1 MNKYLLTCL
10 AAVAA
15 VFLPACSSDDDFL
28 SDTEIADLTP
38 ISDPQFTVMLGVSRS
53 SNFFGDDNGKSYAY
67 AFHSM
72 EELKKADI
80 RYYFVSADGDFSL
93 ESLVENESLVEK
105 YGGLDWDKQT
115 LVIVCQWFPAQ
126 YPIIK
131 LNSGKIYSKKGN
143 FYVDLDLEYGGSG
156 LAQALCVCGVSFVVD
171 APNIS
176 VKNIKLKASGNTF
189 IPWYKKD
196 EITPVPFKKIY
207 TY

>member
-15 VFLPACSSDDDFL
+15 VFLPACSSDDFL
-28 SDTEIADLTP
+28 SDNEISGMTP
-38 ISDPQFTVMLGVSRS
+38 ISNPQFTVMYGMSESLNHSKFVDYKR
-53 SNFFGDDNGKSYAY
+53 SYAY

-72 EELKKADI
+72 DELKEADI
-80 RYYFVSADGDFSL
+80 KYLNADDYLQS
-93 ESLVENESLVEK
+93 ESLVEK

-143 FYVDLDLEYGGSG
+143 FYVDLDLEYGGDG

>member
-72 EELKKADI
+72 EELKK
-80 RYYFVSADGDFSL
+80 
-93 ESLVENESLVEK
+93 
-105 YGGLDWDKQT
+105 
-115 LVIVCQWFPAQ
+115 
-126 YPIIK
+126 
-131 LNSGKIYSKKGN
+131 SGYKI
-143 FYVDLDLEYGGSG
+143 L
-156 LAQALCVCGVSFVVD
+156 LCKCR
-171 APNIS
+171 
-176 VKNIKLKASGNTF
+176 
-189 IPWYKKD
+189 W
-196 EITPVPFKKIY
+196 
-207 TY
+207 